1 MKLIFVPPFFIFLL
15 ACGNSKNNE
24 PTYNLQ
30 LPETKADS
38 SGTKTYEQLKQDIIT
53 RRQQFSA
60 DFSSQ
65 IDIATKENRVE
76 LTNFWVHTISNDLYN
91 QWKNTPWD
99 FNGTT
104 TKPQE
109 GSIACGFFVTTIL
122 QDMDVKINRTKLAVC
137 ASSVMMK
144 NLTPHQRIKNLSNPS
159 YPEFNDTL
167 KSYGK
172 GVYIIGLD
180 YHTGFIINDGR
191 EVWFIHSNYIG
202 RKGVTKEL
210 VMYSAALKSSKTRWM
225 ISLTGDVGFLQN
237 WLRDRL

>member
-1 MKLIFVPPFFIFLL
+1 MKLIFGPAFFICLL
-15 ACGNSKNNE
+15 ACRNSKNNE
-24 PTYNLQ
+24 PAHILQ

-38 SGTKTYEQLKQDIIT
+38 SGTKTYEQLKQDIIA
-53 RRQQFSA
+53 RKQQFSA

-65 IDIATKENRVE
+65 IDIATKENRHE
-76 LTNFWVHTISNDLYN
+76 LTNYWVHTISNDLYN

-122 QDMDVKINRTKLAVC
+122 QDMDVKINRTKLAIC

-144 NLTPHQRIKNLSNPS
+144 NLTPHQRIKNLSNLS
-159 YPEFNDTL
+159 YPAFNDTL
-167 KSYGK
+167 ISYGK

-180 YHTGFIINDGR
+180 YHTGFIVNDGK
-191 EVWFIHSNYIG
+191 EAWFIHSNYIG

-225 ISLTGDVGFLQN
+225 ISLTGDVDFLRN
-237 WLRDRL
+237 WLNG